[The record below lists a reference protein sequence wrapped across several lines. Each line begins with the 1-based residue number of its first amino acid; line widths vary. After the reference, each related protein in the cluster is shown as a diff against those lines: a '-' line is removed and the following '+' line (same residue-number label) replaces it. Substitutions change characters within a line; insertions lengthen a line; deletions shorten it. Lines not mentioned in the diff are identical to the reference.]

1 MKKLGIL
8 TGVVFLAL
16 IGVVY
21 LKVGGQTRRITTTHD
36 IGNSFQTRSVLTSSE
51 ITKRAKHSSTT
62 AVVSSPGLAAPIA
75 AARTATALEQH
86 RSAILRS
93 RYGTAPIEDLLRGL
107 VETPG
112 GPDTQLI
119 YQALAVRKQEALPLV
134 EERLRTGRMWEKH
147 MLTKFLRICP
157 WAETKDEL
165 LSLARSVTEHWLPRQ
180 GALYALGSLGDASV
194 GPDVAS
200 ILNAPG
206 VSINLEMA
214 AISCLSRIGFRG
226 GADDITPFTLA
237 ENIHLRLFA
246 TRALAELGEMVDKEF
261 LLSSVRSDD
270 YVVRQEASETL
281 WRVAGQ
287 DITDTLSAVAKS
299 DFNEAVRDAAS
310 QALLR
315 REMAERNPNEKL
327 EILRKA
333 LGGAERLTALWIL
346 RSILDETGTEG
357 RAFVEIIASR
367 DDFLGERSRAYLV
380 LADSKSL

>member
-1 MKKLGIL
+1 MKKSRVLI
-8 TGVVFLAL
+8 GVVFLAL
-16 IGVVY
+16 IGVAY
-21 LKVGGQTRRITTTHD
+21 LKVGGQTRRITPTPD
-36 IGNSFQTRSVLTSSE
+36 VGNFSKARSVLTSSE
-51 ITKRAKHSSTT
+51 VTNGANHRWTT
-62 AVVSSPGLAAPIA
+62 AIVSSLSLAVP
-75 AARTATALEQH
+75 ATALEQH

-93 RYGTAPIEDLLRGL
+93 RYGTAPIEDLLRRL

-112 GPDTQLI
+112 GPDIQLI
-119 YQALAVRKQEALPLV
+119 YQALAMRKQEALPLV
-134 EERLRTGRMWEKH
+134 EERLRAGEMWEKH
-147 MLTKFLRICP
+147 MLTKFLRLCP
-157 WAETKDEL
+157 WPETKDEL
-165 LSLARSVTEHWLPRQ
+165 LTLATSEAERWLPRQ
-180 GALYALGSLGDASV
+180 GALHALGSLGDASV
-194 GPDVAS
+194 GPAVAG
-200 ILNAPG
+200 ILNTPG

-214 AISCLSRIGFRG
+214 AIACLSRIGFRG
-226 GADDITPFTLA
+226 GAADITPFTQA

-281 WRVAGQ
+281 WKVDGQ
-287 DITDTLSAVAKS
+287 DITDTLRAVAKT

-357 RAFVEIIASR
+357 RTFVETIASR

-380 LADSKSL
+380 LADSKSR